1 MRRESFSLNPYEV
14 LGVSPN
20 ASSKE
25 IQAAY
30 RQHALRWHPDRNPND
45 EYAMRMMQRVNAAW
59 AILKDEYSRSAYD
72 RYQRGGANTA
82 GGPEAWVRPPP
93 GPPPGREWYNPPPPP
108 PSSTACPRCQS
119 VNEQGSVSCYSCGF
133 RLDQAESQRSGTS
146 SDYAPQYDAS
156 NNSKTGQLAGFWIR
170 HVASLIDAGAI
181 IVIALFVASVLEI
194 PISEWSAPDGWNFA
208 AILSIAWLL
217 GIVYFTV
224 LIAAWSTT
232 LGKQIFGL
240 RVVRTDGSKIGI
252 CRAFSRCLCYS
263 ISLSIIGFLIIAFRR
278 DKRGLHDLICD
289 TKVVHR

>member
-72 RYQRGGANTA
+72 RGERGGCKYSWSR
-82 GGPEAWVRPPP
+82 PEAWEPPAS
-93 GPPPGREWYNPPPPP
+93 GPHRLAGSGTTRHRLRQ
-108 PSSTACPRCQS
+108 SSTACSRCNS
-119 VNEQGSVSCYSCGF
+119 VNEPKVPISCYSCGLSLLMKRGNLNKVG
-133 RLDQAESQRSGTS
+133 RL
-146 SDYAPQYDAS
+146 SDSAPQYDAS

-170 HVASLIDAGAI
+170 LVASLIDAGAV

-208 AILSIAWLL
+208 AILSIA
-217 GIVYFTV
+217 
-224 LIAAWSTT
+224 
-232 LGKQIFGL
+232 
-240 RVVRTDGSKIGI
+240 
-252 CRAFSRCLCYS
+252 
-263 ISLSIIGFLIIAFRR
+263 
-278 DKRGLHDLICD
+278 
-289 TKVVHR
+289 